1 VSVAALDATR
11 WRTLLALADALIPQD
26 EYPSASAAGFR
37 VFVQHNAADLDAV
50 VTRSLH
56 GLDALAAIGFADMRE
71 DERRAIVERLASDA
85 PPSDWLESSSR
96 WLRRLLAIV
105 AQSYYGDPDN
115 GGNADGASWRMV
127 GFDPAPKRPLR
138 ARTIARLPTIDG
150 AALRTEYDAIVIGA
164 GAAGGIVAQ
173 VLSEAGREVL
183 LIERGRALAYDDVG
197 RDHLRNHRFPAYG
210 HNTGPVL
217 DGHPRVAV
225 TGGDRRVVRP
235 HEVGYSNNAMTVGGG
250 TRVYG
255 AQAWRFAPED
265 FRMASLYGVPD
276 GSGLA
281 DWPIDYATLAPWYA
295 RAEREIGVAGELGH
309 AHHGAR
315 EPYPMAPF
323 PLNADGRVLHAAA
336 NTLNWRTAAVPLA
349 INTQPYGG
357 RDACVRCGTCVGFA
371 CPSDAKSGTH
381 NTAIPRALA
390 TGRCRLLTGAQ
401 AAEIVTDSGG
411 VARAV
416 RMFVETSDGAAVERT
431 VNARTIVVSA
441 GAIESA
447 RLLLNS
453 RTKAHPQ
460 GLGNARDR
468 VGRCLQG
475 HLYAGAVGLH
485 RDVVQDC
492 EGPGVSIA
500 TCEFN
505 HGNRGVIGGGM
516 LGNEFVPL
524 PIHFWTTFAP
534 AGPRWG
540 VVGKRAFAHAYRHTL
555 VVMGPIQEIP
565 NPDARVSLDPL
576 VRDRYGI
583 PVARLSGRVHVESIR
598 AAAMLRSRAEEWL
611 RAAGAESLRSF
622 GGQATDALSAGQH
635 QAGTCRMG
643 ADPATS
649 VTGADGRVHGNTN
662 LYVVDGSL
670 HVTNGGFNPVL
681 TIMANAFRIATAIAG
696 RDGTDR

>member
-1 VSVAALDATR
+1 MSVASLDATR

-26 EYPSASAAGFR
+26 AYPSASAAGFR
-37 VFVQHNAADLDAV
+37 AFVERNAADLDPTFA
-50 VTRSLH
+50 RSMP
-56 GLDALAAIGFADMRE
+56 GLDALTAIGFADLAQNE
-71 DERRAIVERLASDA
+71 QSAIVERLAADA
-85 PPSDWLESSSR
+85 PPGDWSEPSSR
-96 WLRRLLAIV
+96 WLRRLLGIV
-105 AQSYYGDPDN
+105 AQSYYGDA
-115 GGNADGASWRMV
+115 NAGATTWRMV
-127 GFDPAPKRPLR
+127 GFDPAPKRPLPTR
-138 ARTIARLPTIDG
+138 AAAKLPTVDG
-150 AALRTEYDAIVIGA
+150 SALRGEYAAVIVGA

-173 VLSEAGREVL
+173 VLSEAGYEVL
-183 LIERGRALAYDDVG
+183 LIERGRALDYDDVG

-210 HNTGPVL
+210 HNTGPDL

-225 TGGDRRVVRP
+225 VGDEARIVRP

-315 EPYPMAPF
+315 DAYPMPPF
-323 PLNADGRVLHAAA
+323 PSNADGRVLRDAARR
-336 NTLNWRTAAVPLA
+336 LGWRTAAIPLA

-371 CPSDAKSGTH
+371 CPSDAKNGTH
-381 NTAIPRALA
+381 NTSIPRALA
-390 TGRCRLLTGAQ
+390 TGRCRLLTRAQ
-401 AAEIVTDSGG
+401 VAEVITDSTGAARG
-411 VARAV
+411 VRLFA
-416 RMFVETSDGAAVERT
+416 ETGDGSAVERT
-431 VNARTIVVSA
+431 VQAGIVIVSA

-453 RTKAHPQ
+453 RAKAHPS
-460 GLGNARDR
+460 GIGNAHDQ
-468 VGRCLQG
+468 VGRYLQG

-500 TCEFN
+500 TCQFN
-505 HGNRGVIGGGM
+505 HGNPGVIGGGM

-524 PIHFWTTFAP
+524 PIHFWTMFAP

-540 VVGKRAFAHAYRHTL
+540 TAGKRAFAHAYRHTL

-565 NPDARVSLDPL
+565 NPNARVTLDPA
-576 VRDRYGI
+576 VRDRFGVA
-583 PVARLSGRVHVESIR
+583 VARLAGRVHVESAR
-598 AAAMLRSRAEEWL
+598 TAAMLRSRAEEWL

-622 GGQATDALSAGQH
+622 GGESAEVLSAGQH

-643 ADPATS
+643 SDPATS
-649 VTGADGRVHGNTN
+649 VTDSNGQVHGNAN

-670 HVTNGGFNPVL
+670 HPTNGGFNPVL
-681 TIMANAFRIATAIAG
+681 TIMANAFRIATAIVE
-696 RDGTDR
+696 RDGRAR